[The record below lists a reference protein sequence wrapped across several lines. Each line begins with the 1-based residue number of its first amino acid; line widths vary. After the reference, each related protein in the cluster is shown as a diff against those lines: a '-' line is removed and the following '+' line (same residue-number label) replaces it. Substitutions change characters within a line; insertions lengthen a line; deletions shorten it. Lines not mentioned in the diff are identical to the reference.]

1 VSHQPRHLRVVLE
14 PAPEQAFPY
23 PEPLALPETQHD
35 AAPPALTVVPPHR
48 VRVYLVYL
56 DWSETGKG
64 RRTNVRTQ
72 WPWKWQADCTC
83 GWHCLS
89 WSWSREYGVL
99 QSGLTREEYVAE
111 NGEPTGGALVW
122 ALEHLAEKAGLASE
136 TNEQQA
142 QEG

>member
-1 VSHQPRHLRVVLE
+1 MSRHLRLVPE
-14 PAPEQAFPY
+14 TGPAAEHGFPF
-23 PEPLALPETQHD
+23 PEPLMLPETT
-35 AAPPALTVVPPHR
+35 PPALAVVPPHR

-56 DWSETGKG
+56 DWSETGQG
-64 RRTNVRTQ
+64 RRTDVRTQ

-99 QSGLTREEYVAE
+99 QSGMTREEYIAE

-122 ALEHLAEKAGLASE
+122 ALEHLAEKYAAEPPLV
-136 TNEQQA
+136 A